1 MPDWLLRLK
10 DQLEPALASA
20 DPRPAISAYHDMPY
34 AIFRYPPEVEFEVRR
49 QVSLLRT
56 RLETNHGKRITV
68 ISLADCLRAAIESQI
83 PVGQLVD
90 AERKV
95 GVAGLIDTVHE
106 ILSRRASLPEIVSGM
121 LPANGDPTKDI
132 FFLVR
137 AGSLFPFYR
146 TSALLEQMMGF
157 VSIPGV
163 LFYPGILDGAAGL
176 KFMGIRDAE
185 HNYRPKIY

>member
-1 MPDWLLRLK
+1 MPDWLPRLRE
-10 DQLEPALASA
+10 QLEPALAAA

-34 AIFRYPPEVEFEVRR
+34 AIFRYPPEEEFKVRQ
-49 QVSLLRT
+49 QVSLLKT

-68 ISLADCLRAAIESQI
+68 ISLANCLNKAIESEVPI
-83 PVGQLVD
+83 DQLVQ
-90 AERKV
+90 AEKTV

-106 ILSRRASLPEIVSGM
+106 ILSRRTSLPEIVSKM

-137 AGSLFPFYR
+137 AGALFPFYR

-176 KFMGIRDAE
+176 KFMGIKDAE